1 MKAKTK
7 CGVIGLF
14 DNSKK
19 RKLNLVLTHLKKL
32 QHRGRESCGISWK
45 NSDDE
50 IKLIKTTGLVT
61 NLEKKID
68 LNQQT
73 NIAVAHVRYSTSGS
87 KSSYDVIQPRYSK
100 SKNFSLVH
108 NGNVPNIDKLKIYL
122 KLNNANKE
130 ISEMNDT
137 AVLQWIIEN
146 SDDIETGIRK
156 ILWKIPGAY
165 SLIIMTKDSLYCVRD
180 SHGYKPLCYSNIDGM
195 ILVASESVAISKFDK
210 YAKIID
216 VLPGQIIKI
225 DKIGVN
231 QLYKLAVNPFNTKIC
246 SFEYIYFMNY
256 KTVSDGILVDDI
268 RYKIGK
274 VLADR
279 DTNKYPENTI
289 VIGSPNSGIS
299 YGKAI
304 AYYLNLPYIQ
314 ALKKIK
320 KERTFI
326 LPSNGERIS
335 KIKKIISVDYESVVG
350 REVILVDDSIVRG
363 NTIAHV
369 IELLKNNGA
378 LKVHIKIAFPKIVSP
393 CYYGIDFPTYDELI
407 GYGKTTDEI
416 KEIIGADSLQYSTP
430 EDVKKIIK
438 TNNGVVC
445 NSCSTDLH
453 DLEKFSW

>member
-1 MKAKTK
+1 
-7 CGVIGLF
+7 
-14 DNSKK
+14 
-19 RKLNLVLTHLKKL
+19 
-32 QHRGRESCGISWK
+32 
-45 NSDDE
+45 
-50 IKLIKTTGLVT
+50 
-61 NLEKKID
+61 
-68 LNQQT
+68 
-73 NIAVAHVRYSTSGS
+73 
-87 KSSYDVIQPRYSK
+87 
-100 SKNFSLVH
+100 
-108 NGNVPNIDKLKIYL
+108 
-122 KLNNANKE
+122 
-130 ISEMNDT
+130 
-137 AVLQWIIEN
+137 
-146 SDDIETGIRK
+146 
-156 ILWKIPGAY
+156 
-165 SLIIMTKDSLYCVRD
+165 
-180 SHGYKPLCYSNIDGM
+180 
-195 ILVASESVAISKFDK
+195 
-210 YAKIID
+210 
-216 VLPGQIIKI
+216 
-225 DKIGVN
+225 
-231 QLYKLAVNPFNTKIC
+231 
-246 SFEYIYFMNY
+246 MNY
-256 KTVSDGILVDDI
+256 KTVSDGILADDI

-407 GYGKTTDEI
+407 GNSKSNDEI

-430 EDVKKIIK
+430 EDIKEVIK
-438 TNNGVVC
+438 TKNGVVC

-453 DLEKFSW
+453 DLKKFSW